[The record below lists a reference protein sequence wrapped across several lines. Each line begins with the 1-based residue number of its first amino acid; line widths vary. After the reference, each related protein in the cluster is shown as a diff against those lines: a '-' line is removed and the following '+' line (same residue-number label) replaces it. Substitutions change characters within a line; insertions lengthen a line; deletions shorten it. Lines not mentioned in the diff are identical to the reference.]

1 MTFEQLC
8 KDHIPQIKGKL
19 GISGV
24 LSEESIWYTSG
35 DEELGISGAQID
47 LLIERR
53 DRVINVCEMKFSI
66 NEYAIDKN
74 YDMNLRNKLET
85 FRVLTNCK
93 KSLQTTMITTYGVK
107 QGKYSGIIQSQVTLD
122 DLFKD

>member
-1 MTFEQLC
+1 
-8 KDHIPQIKGKL
+8 
-19 GISGV
+19 
-24 LSEESIWYTSG
+24 
-35 DEELGISGAQID
+35 
-47 LLIERR
+47 
-53 DRVINVCEMKFSI
+53 
-66 NEYAIDKN
+66 
-74 YDMNLRNKLET
+74 MNLRNKLET